1 MVPRGTPC
9 APTHRVQVPPGDTL
23 NDRADHPRYGWL
35 VGFVV
40 FLSFTLTIGIAQY
53 SFGVF
58 VTELEHALGWTR
70 TEVSIALSLFAMMG
84 VAALPV
90 GWLLDRFGSR
100 PVMAVSLTALAVSQL
115 LRPWMTDL
123 WQFYAL
129 NALQFAAV
137 PGAASLSGPRLVG
150 VWFHATRGRAMG
162 LTAMGANFGGIV
174 FSSLTALL
182 IGSIGWRSA
191 YVVYGV
197 MFLALVPVV
206 LYVIHESPP
215 AAATDDLRRAAVAPP
230 RPMAN
235 VNVGEAL
242 RSRTFYLVV
251 AALLLAQITYQSV
264 LPQIV
269 PHLESV
275 GISRTTAAAALSTV
289 ALFGGAG
296 KVVLGWFCE
305 RRPARIA
312 LIVSLLC
319 QVVGMLM
326 LLLAGDSWL
335 LWLSVP
341 VFGFGFGS
349 LGAIQPLLVQ
359 ETFGMLA
366 FSRIFGLINFLTLA
380 SALIGPPLV
389 GASFDV
395 THSYQSAFLVIAAL
409 FMLAAGIS
417 WFARPVRLASD
428 RSAG

>member
-1 MVPRGTPC
+1 M
-9 APTHRVQVPPGDTL
+9 
-23 NDRADHPRYGWL
+23 NDLTRHPRYGWL

-58 VTELEHALGWTR
+58 VTELEHDLRWTR

-90 GWLLDRFGSR
+90 GWLLDRFGAR
-100 PVMAVSLTALAVSQL
+100 PVMATSLAMLAISQL
-115 LRPWMTDL
+115 LRPWMTEL

-129 NALQFAAV
+129 SALQFAAV
-137 PGAASLSGPRLVG
+137 PGAASQSGPRLVG
-150 VWFHATRGRAMG
+150 VWFEATRGRAMG

-182 IGSIGWRSA
+182 IGTVGWRSTYA
-191 YVVYGV
+191 VYGV
-197 MFLALVPVV
+197 MFLLLVPVV
-206 LYVIHESPP
+206 LLVIHERPHPAPSEARRADGSVAPAP
-215 AAATDDLRRAAVAPP
+215 AASFSVTQ
-230 RPMAN
+230 
-235 VNVGEAL
+235 AL
-242 RSRTFYLVV
+242 RSRAFYLVV
-251 AALLLAQITYQSV
+251 AALLLAQVTYQSV

-296 KVVLGWFCE
+296 KIVLGWFCE
-305 RRPARIA
+305 RHPARVA
-312 LIVSLLC
+312 LVVSLLC
-319 QVVGMLM
+319 QVVGMIM
-326 LLLAGDSWL
+326 LLAAGDSPL
-335 LWLSVP
+335 VWLSVP
-341 VFGFGFGS
+341 VFGFGFGA

-389 GASFDV
+389 GASFDA
-395 THSYQSAFLVIAAL
+395 TQSYRTAFLVIAAL
-409 FMLAAGIS
+409 FIVAAAIIS
-417 WFARPVRLASD
+417 FARPLREVAPAR
-428 RSAG
+428 